1 MSETGQRVAKAAL
14 LLMLTVAVSRI
25 LGYGREVALYTLFG
39 QNYITDAYRAAF
51 SVPDFLY
58 MLLVGGALSSAF
70 IPIFSSCLATDKE
83 AEGWKSASIVFNYSI
98 ICLTVLV
105 IAAYI
110 YTRPLI
116 TLLAP
121 GLPDQYV
128 ALAVNLTH
136 IMFLQTIFMS
146 LNGFAMGIL
155 NSYNNFTAPA
165 LGSLVYN
172 LVIIVIGVLFV
183 KHLGVAA
190 FSYGVVIGA
199 ALNFVVQIPAL
210 RRVGIKYH
218 FSLDYKDDGFRQI
231 MILMLPVLAG
241 LGVIQLNLFVTQNI
255 SSTLGAGTISA
266 LNLAQKV
273 MNLPIGIFAISI
285 AIAIFPTLTTLA
297 ARGKMDQ
304 FKQSTSLGLRAIF
317 LVSMPASLGLIA
329 VGEVLIKLLFQQGQF
344 TPMMTIT
351 TNQAL
356 VYYSLG
362 LFAYSAI
369 QVLNRSFYAL
379 KDTRTPM
386 IAAAVTIAV
395 NILLSLKLSDPYQHQ
410 GLALAYSLA
419 GMVNFVLLI
428 GILRIK
434 IGKIGG
440 SRILSSLFIS
450 SAASLVMFFAVR
462 YSLAYLLSVL
472 NLADKLS
479 LLLGTGTA
487 VFIGVIVYGVLIY
500 PFKLEESELLLNMLR
515 RKLPG
520 RV

>member
-1 MSETGQRVAKAAL
+1 LSETGQRVAKAAL
-14 LLMLTVAVSRI
+14 LLMMTVAVSRI

-70 IPIFSSCLATDKE
+70 IPVFSSCLATDKE
-83 AEGWKSASIVFNYSI
+83 DEGWKSASIVFNYSI
-98 ICLTVLV
+98 ICLTILI

-110 YTRPLI
+110 YTRPLVL
-116 TLLAP
+116 LLAP
-121 GLPDQYV
+121 GLPEQYLT
-128 ALAVNLTH
+128 LAVDLTH

-155 NSYNNFTAPA
+155 NSYHNFAAPA

-172 LVIIVIGVLFV
+172 LAIIVVGVLFMQT
-183 KHLGVAA
+183 LGVAA

-199 ALNFVVQIPAL
+199 ALNFMVQIPAL

-218 FSLDYKDDGFRQI
+218 FSLDLKDDGFRQI
-231 MILMLPVLAG
+231 IVLMLPVLLG

-255 SSTLGAGTISA
+255 SSTLGSGTISA

-273 MNLPIGIFAISI
+273 MNLPIGIFAVSI
-285 AIAIFPTLTTLA
+285 AIAMFPTLTTLA
-297 ARGKMDQ
+297 ARGKMDL
-304 FKQSTSLGLRAIF
+304 FKQNTSLGLRAIF
-317 LVSMPASLGLIA
+317 LVSIPASLGLIA
-329 VGEVLIKLLFQQGQF
+329 VGEALIKLLFQQGEF
-344 TPMMTIT
+344 TSMMTAT

-356 VYYSLG
+356 AYYCLG

-395 NILLSLKLSDPYQHQ
+395 NIFLSLQLSGLYKHQ

-419 GMVNFVLLI
+419 GIVNLVLLI
-428 GILRIK
+428 GILRMK

-440 SRILSSLFIS
+440 GLILHNLLIS
-450 SAASLVMFFAVR
+450 GAASLLMFFAVR
-462 YSLAYLLSVL
+462 FSLTYTLAILYP
-472 NLADKLS
+472 ADKLG
-479 LLLGTGTA
+479 LLLGIGIA
-487 VFIGVIVYGVLIY
+487 VLIGIVVYGVLIY

>member
-14 LLMLTVAVSRI
+14 LLMITVAVSRI
-25 LGYGREVALYTLFG
+25 LGYGREVALYTLLG
-39 QNYITDAYRAAF
+39 QNYVTDAYRAAF

-70 IPIFSSCLATDKE
+70 IPVFSSCLATNKE
-83 AEGWKSASIVFNYSI
+83 AQGWKSASIVFNYSMIGLI
-98 ICLTVLV
+98 ILV

-116 TLLAP
+116 NLLAP
-121 GLPDQYV
+121 GLPNQYL
-128 ALAVNLTH
+128 ALAVSLTH

-146 LNGFAMGIL
+146 FNGFAMGIL

-172 LVIIVIGVLFV
+172 LVIIVVGVLFMDR
-183 KHLGVAA
+183 LGVAA

-199 ALNFVVQIPAL
+199 ALNFAVQIPAL
-210 RRVGIKYH
+210 RKVGIKYH
-218 FSLDYKDDGFRQI
+218 YSLDYKDDGFRQI
-231 MILMLPVLAG
+231 IILMLPVLVG

-255 SSTLGAGTISA
+255 SSTLGSGTISA
-266 LNLAQKV
+266 LNLAQKI
-273 MNLPIGIFAISI
+273 MNLPIGIFAVSI

-297 ARGKMDQ
+297 ARGRMEQ
-304 FKQSTSLGLRAIF
+304 FKQSTALGLRAII
-317 LVSMPASLGLIA
+317 LVSIPASLGLIA
-329 VGEVLIKLLFQQGQF
+329 VGEALIRLLFQQGQF
-344 TPMMTIT
+344 TPLMTIT
-351 TNQAL
+351 TSQAL
-356 VYYSLG
+356 IYYSLG

-386 IAAAVTIAV
+386 IAAAITIVV
-395 NILLSLKLSDPYQHQ
+395 NIFLSLQLAGPYKHQ
-410 GLALAYSLA
+410 GLALAYALA
-419 GMVNFVLLI
+419 GVVNFVLLI
-428 GILRIK
+428 GILRVK

-440 SRILSSLFIS
+440 SLILSSLLIS
-450 SAASLVMFFAVR
+450 TAASLVMFFAVR
-462 YSLAYLLSVL
+462 YSLAYLLVVL
-472 NLADKLS
+472 SFGAKLN
-479 LLLGTGTA
+479 LLLGTSIA
-487 VFIGVIVYGVLIY
+487 VLIGAAIYSIIIY
-500 PFKLEESELLLNMLR
+500 PFKLEETELLLNMLR

>member
-14 LLMLTVAVSRI
+14 LLMMTVAVSRI

-39 QNYITDAYRAAF
+39 QNYVTDAYRAAF

-70 IPIFSSCLATDKE
+70 IPVFSSCLVTGKE
-83 AEGWKSASIVFNYSI
+83 AQGWKSASIVFNFSI
-98 ICLTVLV
+98 ICLTILV
-105 IAAYI
+105 ITAYI
-110 YTRPLI
+110 YTRPLVI
-116 TLLAP
+116 LLAP
-121 GLPDQYV
+121 GLPEQYL
-128 ALAVNLTH
+128 ALAVHLTH

-155 NSYNNFTAPA
+155 NSYHNFTAPA

-172 LVIIVIGVLFV
+172 LVIILVGVLFV
-183 KHLGVAA
+183 EKLGVAA

-199 ALNFVVQIPAL
+199 ALNFAVQIPAL
-210 RRVGIKYH
+210 HQVGIKYH
-218 FSLDYKDDGFRQI
+218 FSLNYRDDGFRQI
-231 MILMLPVLAG
+231 IILMLPVLIG

-255 SSTLGAGTISA
+255 SSTLGSGTIST

-273 MNLPIGIFAISI
+273 MNLPIGIFAVSI
-285 AIAIFPTLTTLA
+285 AIAVFPTLTTLA
-297 ARGKMDQ
+297 AKGEMEL
-304 FKQSTSLGLRAIF
+304 FKQKTSLGLRAIF
-317 LVSMPASLGLIA
+317 LVSIPASLGLIA
-329 VGEVLIKLLFQQGQF
+329 VGDALIKLLFQQGEF
-344 TPMMTIT
+344 TAIMTLN

-356 VYYSLG
+356 IYYCLG

-386 IAAAVTIAV
+386 IAAAVTIAI
-395 NILLSLKLSDPYQHQ
+395 NIFLSLQLSGSYKHQ

-419 GMVNFVLLI
+419 GIVNLVLLT
-428 GILRIK
+428 GVLRIK
-434 IGKIGG
+434 IGKLGG
-440 SRILSSLFIS
+440 GRILYNLLIS
-450 SAASLVMFFAVR
+450 GAASLLMFFAVR
-462 YSLAYLLSVL
+462 YSLIHLLTVL
-472 NLADKLS
+472 PADKVG

-487 VFIGVIVYGVLIY
+487 ILIGIIVYGVLIY
-500 PFKLEESELLLNMLR
+500 PFKMEETELLLNMLR